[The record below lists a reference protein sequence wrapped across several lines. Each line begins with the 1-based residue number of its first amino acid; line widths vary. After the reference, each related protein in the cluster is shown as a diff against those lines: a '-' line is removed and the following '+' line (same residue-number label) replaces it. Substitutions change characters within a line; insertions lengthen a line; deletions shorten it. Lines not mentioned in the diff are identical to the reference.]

1 MKRVFLVMFV
11 SALLVTFGFTQTP
24 DAGSNPAPAS
34 VKGCLGGSDGN
45 FTVVEDG
52 TGQIFKI
59 TSSTVDLKPHVG
71 HDVKLVGHK
80 ATGAVSSGAA
90 DNSFSVNELSMISEH
105 CAAAAAASS
114 AAVTP
119 SPETVITPDPVAPAA
134 PAAASAPPAAS
145 APAPDAAVPAETVS
159 PAPGTASTPTP
170 DAAPAAAVIPPQP
183 AVSAPVVEA
192 VPPAT
197 TVSPSVAP
205 ASAPVVAA
213 ARPERP
219 SAHARKLSAKKAV
232 AAAAAPAAAVSPS
245 SDTVVPEAAETATP
259 AAPAPSAEAAA
270 PPDAAATTPA
280 PAASHRA
287 GSLTLLIGFV
297 VLVIVLGTTA
307 PLIGRWRKR
316 KILERD
322 GAPNLSFTNDESTSE
337 VEADEASRKEASSDP
352 GKPEPR
358 KVA

>member
-11 SALLVTFGFTQTP
+11 SALLVTLGFAQTP
-24 DAGSNPAPAS
+24 VAGSNTDPAN

-80 ATGAVSSGAA
+80 AGGAVSSGAA

-105 CAAAAAASS
+105 CAAAAAAS
-114 AAVTP
+114 AATVTP
-119 SPETVITPDPVAPAA
+119 SPETVIAPDPAAAAAPAA
-134 PAAASAPPAAS
+134 PAAPTVDPAAPAATVS
-145 APAPDAAVPAETVS
+145 AAPA
-159 PAPGTASTPTP
+159 TASTPP
-170 DAAPAAAVIPPQP
+170 VDAAPAAAVTPPEP
-183 AVSAPVVEA
+183 AVSTPAVEA
-192 VPPAT
+192 PAPAT
-197 TVSPSVAP
+197 TVSPSSAPETAP
-205 ASAPVVAA
+205 AVAA
-213 ARPERP
+213 ARPARP
-219 SAHARKLSAKKAV
+219 STHARQLSTKKA
-232 AAAAAPAAAVSPS
+232 AAAAAPDAAVSPS
-245 SDTVVPEAAETATP
+245 SDTVVPVAADTATP
-259 AAPAPSAEAAA
+259 AAAAA
-270 PPDAAATTPA
+270 PSPETVTSPDAAAPA
-280 PAASHRA
+280 PTVTHRT

-316 KILERD
+316 KMLERD
-322 GAPNLSFTNDESTSE
+322 GAPNLSFTNEESANDVIASE
-337 VEADEASRKEASSDP
+337 ARRKEASSDP
-352 GKPEPR
+352 DKPEPR